1 MDRIFVVEKL
11 RIPIFS
17 VIMSD
22 LLSQDTSFQNVL
34 TNIPI
39 TPLECKFSIAL
50 IRMLWGK
57 LSLRMSWLVSCAGL
71 WVAQETRLAHV
82 YLNIAKLLVNST
94 VSIPFKEMVGM

>member
-39 TPLECKFSIAL
+39 TPLDF
-50 IRMLWGK
+50 
-57 LSLRMSWLVSCAGL
+57 
-71 WVAQETRLAHV
+71 
-82 YLNIAKLLVNST
+82 
-94 VSIPFKEMVGM
+94 FKEKNVNFPLR

>member
-39 TPLECKFSIAL
+39 TPLDFFKEKKCKFSIAQ
-50 IRMLWGK
+50 G
-57 LSLRMSWLVSCAGL
+57 
-71 WVAQETRLAHV
+71 TRLAHV

-94 VSIPFKEMVGM
+94 VSIPLKK

>member
-34 TNIPI
+34 TNIPM
-39 TPLECKFSIAL
+39 TPLDFLK
-50 IRMLWGK
+50 GK
-57 LSLRMSWLVSCAGL
+57 KM
-71 WVAQETRLAHV
+71 
-82 YLNIAKLLVNST
+82 
-94 VSIPFKEMVGM
+94 